1 MTIRELL
8 HELVDH
14 AADGRNLDHE
24 VLVRINGDV
33 RPIRASYANGTLI
46 LVAGRP
52 ITRS

>member
-33 RPIRASYANGTLI
+33 RPVSTSYADGRLI
-46 LVAGRP
+46 LIAGRP
-52 ITRS
+52 LTR